1 MAIKNPQLKIQIF
14 AGIVAIL
21 LVVPIMYDMV
31 YGFVLGFNSATAD
44 VVEYNAYPTGFE
56 MTPTDTDR
64 VEYMN
69 SNVGNL
75 GFTDF
80 KRELVLFLPQ
90 EHTSQVVNIISTIT
104 SVAAVLLTIYY
115 IISVFKMI
123 SKVMRHGIMSQSA
136 LKQLRKVSYSM
147 LTVYILF
154 TLSSCIPT
162 WYYSAHIVPEGYTI
176 AYPRISEGF
185 VIAFI
190 FILLSEILN
199 IAIKLKE
206 EQDLTI

>member
-69 SNVGNL
+69 SNVGPL

-123 SKVMRHGIMSQSA
+123 STVMRHGIMSQSA
-136 LKQLRKVSYSM
+136 LKQLRKVSYLM

-154 TLSSCIPT
+154 TLSSCITT

>member
-1 MAIKNPQLKIQIF
+1 MNIKNPQLKIQIL
-14 AGIVAIL
+14 AGIIALL

-31 YGFVLGFNSATAD
+31 YGFVLGFNSASAET
-44 VVEYNAYPTGFE
+44 VGYEAYPTGFE
-56 MTPTDTDR
+56 VIPTDSEF
-64 VEYMN
+64 VESVN
-69 SNVGNL
+69 TNVGTL

-80 KRELVLFLPQ
+80 KRELVLFLPAQ
-90 EHTSQVVNIISTIT
+90 HTSPAVNIISTIT

-115 IISVFKMI
+115 IIAVFKMI
-123 SKVMRHGIMSQSA
+123 STVMRQGIMSQAA
-136 LKQLRKVSYSM
+136 LGRLRKVSYTM
-147 LTVYILF
+147 LAVYILF

-162 WYYSAHIVPEGYTI
+162 WYYSKHILLDGYTL

-190 FILLSEILN
+190 FILLTEILN
-199 IAIKLKE
+199 IALRLKE

>member
-1 MAIKNPQLKIQIF
+1 MAIKNPQLKIQILT
-14 AGIVAIL
+14 GIIAIL
-21 LVVPIMYDMV
+21 LVVPIMHDVV
-31 YGFVLGFNSATAD
+31 YGFVLGFNSASAE

-56 MTPTDTDR
+56 MTPTNPDS
-64 VEYMN
+64 VEFITTN
-69 SNVGNL
+69 IGKL

-80 KRELVLFLPQ
+80 KRELVLFIPHEQ
-90 EHTSQVVNIISTIT
+90 TSPAINIISTIT

-115 IISVFKMI
+115 IIAVFKMI
-123 SKVMRHGIMSQSA
+123 STVMRKGFMSQAS

-147 LTVYILF
+147 LTVYVLY

-162 WYYSAHIVPEGYTI
+162 WYYSRQILLDGYSI
-176 AYPRISEGF
+176 AYPRLSEGF

-190 FILLSEILN
+190 FILLTEILN
-199 IAIKLKE
+199 IALRLKE